1 MNECIVHSEELI
13 IENYDDKEIQQGFL
27 AWRPFHQLS
36 KKSMPLLKSYMRSD
50 KTTHNGL
57 HHLPVEIQY

>member
-1 MNECIVHSEELI
+1 MDYTNYT
-13 IENYDDKEIQQGFL
+13 NYDDKEIQQGFL

-50 KTTHNGL
+50 ETTHNGL